1 MCYSTIDEQGRS
13 RLAACLSGAFVLF
26 VLAGAVCISKN
37 KNHSKIHRWQGP
49 CSFAGAEMQPDRER
63 PAEHTFR
70 MVKRIDAVWADFCPA
85 KPCLPLFM
93 DGKYTIIQK
102 LPCVKSKSSSS
113 RPTRTSSPTRWP
125 VWPLRPHWPFRTF
138 RSEAPSRR
146 SALHVSTE
154 STSSTPNSRR
164 WTAWTSTS
172 WSAVRSTTS

>member
-1 MCYSTIDEQGRS
+1 MVTTRSPPIWPISDTNRTLFSPIADRNFVLSMSIFGTTSGTIDGRGQS

-37 KNHSKIHRWQGP
+37 KNHSKIHRWQVP
-49 CSFAGAEMQPDRER
+49 CSFAGAEMQPDTER

-85 KPCLPLFM
+85 KPCLPLFV

-113 RPTRTSSPTRWP
+113 RPKKPPEKTLARWII
-125 VWPLRPHWPFRTF
+125 LR
-138 RSEAPSRR
+138 
-146 SALHVSTE
+146 L
-154 STSSTPNSRR
+154 
-164 WTAWTSTS
+164 
-172 WSAVRSTTS
+172 